1 MQKCAFRGSLN
12 LPISSR
18 PPRDNHLK
26 GLNVQGSKE
35 LRDKLAL
42 GCRLLFMEGYMNHA
56 GLAGAR
62 IPETGNLLLNP
73 REMRGTTG
81 RHPGIMQGDD
91 LVVVDPDGKRVEGSN
106 NPPSETPIFTGIF
119 RARPDVMAIFHLHL
133 PMATAFSV
141 VGKPLRPVYIF
152 GAPFGEQVPVCD
164 DGTLIQRPEQGDY
177 LAKALGDNL
186 AVVLQGHGVC
196 TVGRTIEEAFVAA
209 IMLEENAE
217 RLYQASLL
225 GEPKAFA
232 GEALRDLKRQ
242 IWNQK
247 VIDKM
252 WTYHV
257 LKAQAAQQR

>member
-1 MQKCAFRGSLN
+1 MERRALGDK
-12 LPISSR
+12 
-18 PPRDNHLK
+18 
-26 GLNVQGSKE
+26 NVQGSKE

-42 GCRLLFMEGYMNHA
+42 GCRLLFREGYMDHA

-62 IPETGNLLLNP
+62 VPETGNLLLNP

-91 LVVVDPDGKRVEGSN
+91 LVVVDPDGKRVEGTN

-119 RARPDVMAIFHLHL
+119 RARPDVMAVFHLHL

-141 VGKPLRPVYIF
+141 VGKPLRPAYIM
-152 GAPFGEQVPVCD
+152 GAPFGDEVPVCD

-186 AVVLQGHGVC
+186 AVLLKGHGVC
-196 TVGRTIEEAFVAA
+196 TVGRTVEEAFVAA
-209 IMLEENAE
+209 IMLEENAT

-225 GEPKAFA
+225 GEPSIFT
-232 GEALRDLKRQ
+232 GQALSDLKRQ
-242 IWNQK
+242 IWLPK
-247 VIDKM
+247 VVDKM

-257 LKAQAAQQR
+257 MKAEAAER